1 MEKNRYNIKAV
12 SKITKL
18 TEHTIRAWER
28 RYSAVTPFRTDTN
41 RRLYSD
47 EDLRKLNLLAEL
59 INMGHSIGLIANLS
73 IEQLTEMI
81 PEKEFAKTPA
91 QTENYNEDLISQ
103 SLNYIHRFDYSNFP
117 KLLQDS
123 SVKLS
128 KPKLLIEFIIP
139 LLERIGEMWEMGSL
153 RVTHEHFAA
162 GVIRTFLGSLFDN
175 NLNPSTSPK
184 LIATTP
190 EGFMHEL
197 GALIAALYAMDF
209 GWNAIFLGANLPP
222 EEISN
227 AALEN
232 NVDAILL
239 SLVYPNDD
247 PRTGMQLRKLRMYV
261 GNNIPIILSGQS
273 AKAYTPFI
281 EEINGNLVEHLTDLN
296 YLLQSIRESKVL
308 R

>member
-1 MEKNRYNIKAV
+1 MEKHKYNIKAA

-28 RYSAVTPFRTDTN
+28 RYNAVTPFRTDTN

-47 EDLRKLNLLAEL
+47 EDLQKLLLLAEL
-59 INMGHSIGLIANLS
+59 ISMGHSIGLIANLS
-73 IEQLTEMI
+73 SEQLKEMI
-81 PEKEFAKTPA
+81 PEKDVSKTPA
-91 QTENYNEDLISQ
+91 RTENYNEDLISQ
-103 SLNYIHRFDYSNFP
+103 SLNYILRYDYSNFE

-123 SVKLS
+123 SIKLS

-139 LLERIGEMWEMGSL
+139 LLSRIGEMWEKGSL
-153 RVTHEHFAA
+153 RITHEHFAV

-175 NLNPSTSPK
+175 NINPLTSPK
-184 LIATTP
+184 LLATTP

-197 GALIAALYAMDF
+197 GAMIAALYAMDF

-227 AALEN
+227 TALEN

-247 PRTGMQLRKLRMYV
+247 PRTGKQLRKLRMYV
-261 GNNIPIILSGQS
+261 GSNLPIILSGQS

-281 EEINGNLVEHLTDLN
+281 EEINGNLVENLTDLN
-296 YLLQSIRESKVL
+296 YLLQSIREAKV
-308 R
+308 